1 MNESGHELLRR
12 LLSELI
18 AAVRT
23 NGLRVLRSG
32 EEGATWDDEAI
43 HDFRVALRRLRT
55 LLRVARRLY
64 GGRRMRAIGE
74 RLGRLADATGAL
86 RNDEVLYETLRGLRL
101 RDTPRDAVEAFGE
114 RRRRGEAARRAG
126 VVARL
131 RGTASSEE
139 SGEAIRPDAPNAM
152 PEVPRLGRALEA
164 SLTALERRLSLGP
177 TRRAANRRSAR
188 DARHLARASLRDALT
203 DVAAFAR
210 ADIGD
215 PLAMHA
221 LRIRFKRLRYAAELF
236 APLFAEDVAAVAKA
250 AARMQKR
257 LGDLHDLDE
266 AIRRVAKARSFSEAS
281 RAEVHAALQMARA
294 HTAVRCLEELAST
307 EDTLAKV
314 AEELAK
320 APRRPETANTESGA
334 EIDHGSGERT
344 GRGSTS
350 ASLARKPA

>member
-1 MNESGHELLRR
+1 MNEGGHELLRR
-12 LLSELI
+12 VLSELI

-32 EEGATWDDEAI
+32 EEGASADDEAI

-64 GGRRMRAIGE
+64 GERRMRAIGD
-74 RLGRLADATGAL
+74 RLGRLANATGAL

-101 RDTPRDAVEAFGE
+101 RDTPRAAVEAFGE
-114 RRRRGEAARRAG
+114 RRRRGESARRAG
-126 VVARL
+126 LVARL

-139 SGEAIRPDAPNAM
+139 SGETMPRDATDAPRE
-152 PEVPRLGRALEA
+152 PPQLGRALETA
-164 SLTALERRLSLGP
+164 LTALERRLSLGP
-177 TRRAANRRSAR
+177 TRRAASRRSAR
-188 DARHLARASLRDALT
+188 DARHLARASLRVALT

-210 ADIGD
+210 ADVGD

-236 APLFAEDVAAVAKA
+236 APLFAENVAPVAKA

-266 AIRRVAKARSFSEAS
+266 AIGRVAKARSFSEAS
-281 RAEVHAALQMARA
+281 RKEVHAALQMARA
-294 HTAVRCLEELAST
+294 HMAVRCLEELAST
-307 EDTLAKV
+307 EDLLAKV
-314 AEELAK
+314 AEELEK
-320 APRRPETANTESGA
+320 APGRPETGNA
-334 EIDHGSGERT
+334 EREAKVDQGDDEPT
-344 GRGSTS
+344 GRGPRS
-350 ASLARKPA
+350 ASLARQPA